1 MKQLPDF
8 DLSIIMP
15 FHKQLSEFKRVF
27 PAKAK
32 YYERNGIEVIAQ
44 SCGCGCHDSSN
55 TNDNYSANW
64 YKGYSTSIGGGNKRC
79 ASSGDVFSRDN
90 FN

>member
-1 MKQLPDF
+1 MNLKKLKVTQLNNVE
-8 DLSIIMP
+8 LRQNEMSHLI
-15 FHKQLSEFKRVF
+15 
-27 PAKAK
+27 
-32 YYERNGIEVIAQ
+32 GAQ